1 MRFQWCT
8 HTRIHAYTHIHTHT
22 HACMH
27 AHKSKNVYTR
37 TYTSARKYTG
47 VWMWTHALQVWLLLL
62 LWVFIHFLLASSQFL
77 DATLSKCDGT
87 NCAELRIIWA
97 ARRKQPLLACS
108 YSRPHMFNCRQVWQ
122 GGIRHSHSFAR
133 LPMARFLNYCLQA
146 ILPGTGCCY
155 LGTWCFKG
163 CVSVWV
169 SKRCLLLPFLPFQH
183 ITKSSL
189 VHAFYSHTCFYM
201 CSMNGAACVKIGKL
215 CYVQVCLSFLTL
227 RASP

>member
-62 LWVFIHFLLASSQFL
+62 LWVFIQFFLASSQFL

-87 NCAELRIIWA
+87 NCAELQILWA
-97 ARRKQPLLACS
+97 ARRKKPLLVFPH
-108 YSRPHMFNCRQVWQ
+108 SRPHMFNCRQVWQ
-122 GGIRHSHSFAR
+122 GEIRHSHPFAR
-133 LPMARFLNYCLQA
+133 LPWWGFFHNYSLQA
-146 ILPGTGCCY
+146 ILGTGVV
-155 LGTWCFKG
+155 T
-163 CVSVWV
+163 
-169 SKRCLLLPFLPFQH
+169 
-183 ITKSSL
+183 
-189 VHAFYSHTCFYM
+189 
-201 CSMNGAACVKIGKL
+201 
-215 CYVQVCLSFLTL
+215 YVPC
-227 RASP
+227 A